1 MLRTYERPRF
11 STQQQLSMQRRS
23 LSVSAAFLK
32 LFSAA
37 AWAKIISANFPPAL
51 QERRVKQ
58 WAAPYIESQL

>member
-1 MLRTYERPRF
+1 
-11 STQQQLSMQRRS
+11 MQRRS

-58 WAAPYIESQL
+58 WAASYIESQL